1 MALTGLMKNNIVSFL
16 GLLVLGSGFIASCDT
31 KQKPETVVQA
41 ENPAVASISAPEFN
55 PDSAYAYIAKQVSFG
70 PRVPNSAAHV
80 ACGDYLISKL
90 KGLGARVQ
98 VQNFES
104 TAYDG
109 KSLKLRNIVGSYNT
123 GAANRILLAAHWDTR
138 PFADKDTLNPTKP
151 ADGANDGASGV
162 GILLELARVL
172 NTARNNPGIGVDII
186 FFDGED
192 YGNANGGTEETWCL
206 GSQYWA
212 KNKHQNGYNA
222 NFGVLL
228 DMVGAKGAKFAQE
241 AYSKQF
247 APQIVNSVWKTASQ
261 LGFSDYFIYTE
272 NGSITDDHVFMS
284 QGGVP
289 SIDIIEYDP
298 TSPDGTFSKYHH
310 RHSDNMSVIDKNTL
324 KAVGQTVLQVIYNQ
338 LAT

>member
-1 MALTGLMKNNIVSFL
+1 MGLTGLMKNNIFL
-16 GLLVLGSGFIASCDT
+16 ILALVVLGKVFLTSCDS
-31 KQKPETVVQA
+31 QKKPAAVAEPEA
-41 ENPAVASISAPEFN
+41 PAVASISAPDFN
-55 PDSAYAYIAKQVSFG
+55 ADSAYAYIAKQVSFG

-80 ACGDYLISKL
+80 ATGDYLISKL
-90 KGLGARVQ
+90 KSLGARVQ
-98 VQNFES
+98 IQSFES

-109 KSLKLRNIVGSYNT
+109 KVLKLRNIIGSYNT

-138 PFADKDTLNPTKP
+138 PFADKDSVNPTKP

-162 GILLELARVL
+162 GVLLEMGRVL

-222 NFGVLL
+222 NFGILL

-241 AYSKQF
+241 SYSKQF
-247 APQIVNSVWKTASQ
+247 APQVVNTVWKTASQ

-272 NGSITDDHVFMS
+272 SGGITDDHVFMS

-298 TSPDGTFSKYHH
+298 TSPDGTFGKYHH
-310 RHSDNMSVIDKNTL
+310 RHTDNMSVIDKNTL

-338 LAT
+338 LST

>member
-1 MALTGLMKNNIVSFL
+1 MALTGLMKNKFGWLAALLAL
-16 GLLVLGSGFIASCDT
+16 GVGLTTSCET
-31 KQKPETVVQA
+31 NKKPETVVEA
-41 ENPAVASISAPEFN
+41 EPPVVATINAPEFIS
-55 PDSAYAYIAKQVSFG
+55 DSAYAYIAKQVSFG
-70 PRVPNSAAHV
+70 PRVPNTAAHQ
-80 ACGDYLISKL
+80 ACGDYLLSKL
-90 KGLGARVQ
+90 KSLGARVQ
-98 VQNFES
+98 VQNFQS

-109 KSLKLRNIVGSYNT
+109 KVLKLRNIVGSFNT

-138 PFADKDTLNPTKP
+138 PFADKDATNPTKP

-162 GILLELARVL
+162 GVLLEIARVL
-172 NTARNNPGIGVDII
+172 GAARNNPGIGVDII

-192 YGNANGGTEETWCL
+192 YGDANGGTEETWCL

-222 NFGVLL
+222 NFGILL

-241 AYSKQF
+241 AYSKQN
-247 APQIVNSVWKTASQ
+247 APQVVNNVWKTASQ

-272 NGSITDDHVFMS
+272 NGAITDDHVYMT

-289 SIDIIEYDP
+289 SIDIIEFDP
-298 TSPDGTFSKYHH
+298 TSPDGTFGKYHH
-310 RHSDNMSVIDKNTL
+310 RHSDNMEVIDKNTL